1 MAFSLSGMIVS
12 HVSIDTV
19 EDYPVRREPHRAA
32 HLERLVALRA
42 GGLCVGGG
50 PAPDGRTA
58 DVWYRT
64 EQPGD
69 LTRLI
74 EEDPY
79 VTGGVWTAYR
89 VRTFTQFLE
98 PWEVPPLV
106 LDGSRR
112 VTVVEGETADVE
124 MASFA
129 LIEARG
135 AGLMAFGGFFA
146 DGQTLCVMR
155 SADPAPAIARLEET
169 HFWTAGSLRGR
180 PLLHVL

>member
-12 HVSIDTV
+12 HVSIETV

-32 HLERLVALRA
+32 HLERLVALPAR
-42 GGLCVGGG
+42 GL
-50 PAPDGRTA
+50 
-58 DVWYRT
+58 
-64 EQPGD
+64 
-69 LTRLI
+69 
-74 EEDPY
+74 
-79 VTGGVWTAYR
+79 
-89 VRTFTQFLE
+89 
-98 PWEVPPLV
+98 
-106 LDGSRR
+106 
-112 VTVVEGETADVE
+112 
-124 MASFA
+124 
-129 LIEARG
+129 RG